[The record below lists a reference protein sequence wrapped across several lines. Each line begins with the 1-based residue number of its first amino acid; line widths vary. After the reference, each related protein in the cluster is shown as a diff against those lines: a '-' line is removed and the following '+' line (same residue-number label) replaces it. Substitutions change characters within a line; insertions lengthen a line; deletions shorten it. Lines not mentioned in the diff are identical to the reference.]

1 MSVDESLKTC
11 TLPLSI
17 TAPQGVDLFLYCCQ
31 LLSSRGGIMNV
42 DVSLRTFT
50 LTLRIAGLYDG
61 ALRFRPF
68 TFLASQSGFSN
79 VKEHCVW
86 GDDAFER
93 REHL

>member
-1 MSVDESLKTC
+1 MRVDGLLKT
-11 TLPLSI
+11 
-17 TAPQGVDLFLYCCQ
+17 Y
-31 LLSSRGGIMNV
+31 
-42 DVSLRTFT
+42 T
-50 LTLRIAGLYDG
+50 LTSRIADLYDG

-68 TFLASQSGFSN
+68 TFLASQSGFPN

>member
-11 TLPLSI
+11 TLTS
-17 TAPQGVDLFLYCCQ
+17 
-31 LLSSRGGIMNV
+31 
-42 DVSLRTFT
+42 
-50 LTLRIAGLYDG
+50 RIADLHGG
-61 ALRFRPF
+61 PLRFHPF

>member
-1 MSVDESLKTC
+1 
-11 TLPLSI
+11 
-17 TAPQGVDLFLYCCQ
+17 
-31 LLSSRGGIMNV
+31 MNV

-61 ALRFRPF
+61 ALRFRLF